1 MYIDYVSQD
10 IRDSPMAYY
19 LRVSLT
25 PVGHGRFVENDL
37 DDCGLEGKFGNIE
50 WYSEVSM
57 RRLSSEVEKSDL
69 GKPNLILPCRT
80 VALQRKCPPSKFLF
94 RPHSCSTS
102 DCRFGEKKGW
112 YFGHFRSGRG
122 HLKAQTFC
130 APLDVR

>member
-1 MYIDYVSQD
+1 
-10 IRDSPMAYY
+10 MAYY

-80 VALQRKCPPSKFLF
+80 AARYRQTSGAVIAFVPKSLGLVALLMSR
-94 RPHSCSTS
+94 R
-102 DCRFGEKKGW
+102 
-112 YFGHFRSGRG
+112 
-122 HLKAQTFC
+122 
-130 APLDVR
+130 